1 MLMDLNE
8 LLPPE
13 DLAYLHRHF
22 QVFMTEYQYWKSC
35 VSLETI
41 LKNDVEHILVSTNPT
56 TRNLERTAEFAA
68 GMREYAECVLNRSKI

>member
-8 LLPPE
+8 LLPSE

-41 LKNDVEHILVSTNPT
+41 LKNDVDVSTTPT